1 MPTPLRQLR
10 LARGV
15 LVVLAIVQV
24 AAARGAHGVSLT
36 ACTAADIVT
45 QDSADCP
52 SGTGACNI
60 GLDFNVPDGCT
71 LDFGTRAVTILR
83 NAQLNIFSNNVT
95 LLAGTLTIN
104 AGGWIIGQG
113 TQATPTPT
121 ATSPSVTP
129 PPTATPTA
137 TAPTPPPTGTF
148 TPTATFTPTPVSSP
162 TATPTLNNAGGAITI
177 QTTGDININ
186 LSGALIGKID
196 VGGYGQGGT
205 IQLTAG
211 GSVTI
216 AGYLLANGLLLSSDG
231 GYIEIDAGGDITTMS
246 TSNVSAAGGSL
257 APNGGGEID
266 LNADGAINVA
276 SISSRP
282 LDVSGSTGGTLNTNS
297 GGLTNIA
304 TATASASA
312 LTGQYGEGGQISVT
326 AGTSAQVL
334 GVLQANGSGGGDGGT
349 ISLEAVYGTLSI
361 GPQDIQAYGDID
373 GNGGEIDLTADA
385 GPTTIQNAVG
395 LHVSALGSQ
404 GSGGFLNCSSELAF
418 TNNGLLDATGGGSGG
433 NILVD
438 VASDVTIGGG
448 PAGGFDAS
456 ASEPGSFG
464 GEIDVTAG
472 DGGFGTMLVTS
483 IVDVSGGGCDTSCGQ
498 AGDTDLEGCNV
509 TVTST
514 GKLVANA
521 PVGGTNTLT
530 AHEQLTVQGVVD
542 ATFSGVSLGT
552 DGSNTT
558 EHPSR
563 KVPSISDT
571 IVPAAA
577 DTAFD
582 TCTSSSQ
589 TSCLFPCPVCG
600 DGIIEFPE
608 TCEFCGNGT
617 TTETSCANPP
627 ATPVTP
633 TNCNGCSNF
642 CQIES
647 CDDQNPCTLDTCDPT
662 LGCLNTVISPCP
674 PTPTPTVTP
683 TPSITPTNTATRT
696 FTATAT
702 GTPTRTPSKTPTNTL
717 SPSPTITP
725 TRTVTTTPTTT
736 PVGPTATPTIT
747 PTMSPTNTAGPCGL
761 DVDRNGVAD
770 VATDLVYIA
779 RQLLGLPPVPTSFR
793 TLDPSI
799 ISDSTIAAAV
809 VALGMQL
816 DVDGNGQVDVATD
829 IVYISRV
836 LLGLPAVP
844 ASFRVLNPSIPP
856 DATIKGNVTAL
867 CQ

>member
-1 MPTPLRQLR
+1 M
-10 LARGV
+10 
-15 LVVLAIVQV
+15 VLAIVQV
-24 AAARGAHGVSLT
+24 AAARGAHGVSLS
-36 ACTAADIVT
+36 ACTAADIVS

-52 SGTGACNI
+52 SGTGPCNI
-60 GLDFNVPDGCT
+60 GKDFNVPDGCT

-95 LLAGTLTIN
+95 LNAGTFTIA
-104 AGGWIIGQG
+104 AGGLITGRG
-113 TQATPTPT
+113 TGASPTPT
-121 ATSPSVTP
+121 ATVAPGSPTP
-129 PPTATPTA
+129 PATPTS

-148 TPTATFTPTPVSSP
+148 TPTATSTPTPIYSP
-162 TATPTLNNAGGAITI
+162 TPTPTLNNIGGMITI
-177 QTTGDININ
+177 QTTGDINIQ

-196 VGGYGQGGT
+196 VGGYGQGGA

-211 GSVTI
+211 GTVTI
-216 AGYLLANGLLLSSDG
+216 AGWLLADGLLASSDG
-231 GYIEIDAGGDITTMS
+231 GYLEIDAGGDIITTS
-246 TSNVSAAGGSL
+246 TSTLSAAGGST
-257 APNGGGEID
+257 APIGGGEID
-266 LNADGAINVA
+266 LYPDGQAAIDPGTV
-276 SISSRP
+276 I
-282 LDVSGSTGGTLNTNS
+282 DVSGSTGGNFNVYPGDLATVGPVNAS
-297 GGLTNIA
+297 A
-304 TATASASA
+304 TALS
-312 LTGQYGEGGQISVT
+312 GQYGDGGQITVT

-334 GVLQANGSGGGDGGT
+334 GLLQANGSGGGDGGT

-361 GPQDIQAYGDID
+361 AQDIQANGDID

-385 GPTTIQNAVG
+385 GATTIQNAVG
-395 LHVSALGSQ
+395 LHVYALGSQ
-404 GSGGFLNCSSELAF
+404 GSGGVLNCSSQLAF

-433 NILVD
+433 DISVD
-438 VASDVTIGGG
+438 VTSDVTIGGG

-456 ASEPGSFG
+456 ASEPESLG

-483 IVDVSGGGCDTSCGQ
+483 IVDVSGGGCDTNACGQ
-498 AGDTDLEGCNV
+498 AGDTDLEGCNL
-509 TVTST
+509 TVTSS
-514 GKLVANA
+514 GKLLANA

-542 ATFSGVSLGT
+542 AASNNVSLGS

-563 KVPSISDT
+563 KAPSISGT

-582 TCTSSSQ
+582 TCTSSSP

-647 CDDQNPCTLDTCDPT
+647 CDDLNPCTLDTCDPT

-674 PTPTPTVTP
+674 PTPTPT
-683 TPSITPTNTATRT
+683 PSITPTNTATGT

-702 GTPTRTPSKTPTNTL
+702 ATPTRTPSKTPTNTL

-770 VATDLVYIA
+770 VATDIVYIA